1 MEDADSGQPKA
12 KKKKTE
18 KGNEKRWWYV
28 ELFFLLYHVCVC
40 AIYHCQTTA
49 AIKIM
54 RNRFVTFNWLAF
66 FRFHERLMHGSIL
79 PVTIPPPPGIPPGI
93 CNFSLTWRSIPHPRA
108 RRKRQFPIPGT
119 PHRPPIRCF
128 VAKPDVLARTSTIF

>member
-28 ELFFLLYHVCVC
+28 ELFFLYNLVCVC

-54 RNRFVTFNWLAF
+54 RIVLL
-66 FRFHERLMHGSIL
+66 RLSGLH
-79 PVTIPPPPGIPPGI
+79 
-93 CNFSLTWRSIPHPRA
+93 FSVFMT
-108 RRKRQFPIPGT
+108 G
-119 PHRPPIRCF
+119 
-128 VAKPDVLARTSTIF
+128 

>member
-12 KKKKTE
+12 KKKNAE

-40 AIYHCQTTA
+40 QLPLPNN
-49 AIKIM
+49 M

-66 FRFHERLMHGSIL
+66 FRFHERLTQNYELKSGEKISFDEIL
-79 PVTIPPPPGIPPGI
+79 EV
-93 CNFSLTWRSIPHPRA
+93 
-108 RRKRQFPIPGT
+108 K
-119 PHRPPIRCF
+119 
-128 VAKPDVLARTSTIF
+128 LALN

>member
-28 ELFFLLYHVCVC
+28 ELFFFFFILCVC

-49 AIKIM
+49 ASYKVM
-54 RNRFVTFNWLAF
+54 RNRF
-66 FRFHERLMHGSIL
+66 IL
-79 PVTIPPPPGIPPGI
+79 TGLH
-93 CNFSLTWRSIPHPRA
+93 FSVFMT
-108 RRKRQFPIPGT
+108 GT
-119 PHRPPIRCF
+119 
-128 VAKPDVLARTSTIF
+128 

>member
-28 ELFFLLYHVCVC
+28 ELFFLFYLVCVCVC

-49 AIKIM
+49 AVKII
-54 RNRFVTFNWLAF
+54 RIA
-66 FRFHERLMHGSIL
+66 
-79 PVTIPPPPGIPPGI
+79 
-93 CNFSLTWRSIPHPRA
+93 SLR
-108 RRKRQFPIPGT
+108 
-119 PHRPPIRCF
+119 
-128 VAKPDVLARTSTIF
+128 

>member
-18 KGNEKRWWYV
+18 KGTEKRWWYV

-66 FRFHERLMHGSIL
+66 FRFHERLTENYELESGEKISSDEIL
-79 PVTIPPPPGIPPGI
+79 EV
-93 CNFSLTWRSIPHPRA
+93 
-108 RRKRQFPIPGT
+108 K
-119 PHRPPIRCF
+119 
-128 VAKPDVLARTSTIF
+128 LALN

>member
-1 MEDADSGQPKA
+1 MEDAESGQPKA

-28 ELFFLLYHVCVC
+28 ELFFLLCHVCVC
-40 AIYHCQTTA
+40 HHCQTTA

-66 FRFHERLMHGSIL
+66 FRFQERLRQNYELKSGEKISSDEIL
-79 PVTIPPPPGIPPGI
+79 EV
-93 CNFSLTWRSIPHPRA
+93 
-108 RRKRQFPIPGT
+108 K
-119 PHRPPIRCF
+119 
-128 VAKPDVLARTSTIF
+128 LALN

>member
-18 KGNEKRWWYV
+18 KGKEKRWWYV
-28 ELFFLLYHVCVC
+28 ELFFSFLPCVCVC

-54 RNRFVTFNWLAF
+54 RIASL
-66 FRFHERLMHGSIL
+66 RLTGLH
-79 PVTIPPPPGIPPGI
+79 
-93 CNFSLTWRSIPHPRA
+93 FSVFIT
-108 RRKRQFPIPGT
+108 G
-119 PHRPPIRCF
+119 
-128 VAKPDVLARTSTIF
+128 